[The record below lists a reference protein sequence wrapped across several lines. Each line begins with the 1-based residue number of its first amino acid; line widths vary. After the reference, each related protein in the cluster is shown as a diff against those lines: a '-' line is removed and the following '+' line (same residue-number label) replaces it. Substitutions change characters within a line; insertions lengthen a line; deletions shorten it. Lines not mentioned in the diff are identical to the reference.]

1 MMIGRLVV
9 FGFALTIGSARADS
23 MKGWELYSWQ
33 DMACS
38 ASPQVHS
45 AINPDSVCFALLPGT
60 NRLKTAAEI
69 KKAPLKLA
77 DIKQKLASL
86 KRGEEV
92 FWTLGEVT
100 TSNQFDQPSS
110 SPIDV
115 RRKLVQE
122 IDKLGLK
129 LTIVPPPPN
138 VGTITMFA
146 DRSIELKMRSLPP
159 GPIAEALFRYKPGDA
174 KYKESID
181 HVGGLKPG
189 ETKMLPPWP

>member
-1 MMIGRLVV
+1 MIGKLTVLVL
-9 FGFALTIGSARADS
+9 ALAIGSAQADS
-23 MKGWELYSWQ
+23 MKGWEIYSWP
-33 DMACS
+33 DVACS
-38 ASPQVHS
+38 ATPQVHS

-60 NRLKTAAEI
+60 NRLKTAPEI
-69 KKAPLKLA
+69 KKTPLKLA

-92 FWTLGEVT
+92 FWTVGDVT
-100 TSNQFDQPSS
+100 TSNQFDEPSA
-110 SPIDV
+110 SPVDA
-115 RRKLVQE
+115 RRRVVQE
-122 IDKLGLK
+122 IDRLGLK

-146 DRSIELKMRSLPP
+146 DRSIELRLRSLPP
-159 GPIAEALFRYKPGDA
+159 GPIAETLVRYKPGDA

-181 HVGGLKPG
+181 HVGGLAPG